1 MTTISETRMVQVSEY
16 LARNLGWH
24 FPPDRWR
31 DLERGLR
38 EIARSRN
45 FDTTESCIDWIL
57 STSADRERTEALALQ
72 FTVGETYFNR
82 EIQSIEALEH
92 HVLPELISS
101 RRANDRRLRIWSAG
115 CCTGEEPYSI
125 AMLLDRMIPD
135 LDRWNISILGTD
147 INPYFLE
154 KARAGIY
161 SQWSFRGASPQ
172 IRDSYFRQGQ
182 DSRLEILPRLK
193 RMVMLRQLNLAD
205 ETPSLLLKEIAGMD
219 LILCRNVLIYFSP
232 EGAAT
237 VLDKFYHSLSA
248 GGWLVVSQTETALI
262 DTRCFATINFPG
274 AVLFRRLES
283 DQELSVPTNDHFHFG
298 PQPEISSEPP
308 APVQYWSNNQ
318 DVAPSFDREIP
329 GLPAEKSEPVVTCQP
344 LTEEE
349 QLLLYRQGRY
359 TELETALLDL
369 ASGSDSA
376 ADSRVMVLLAKV
388 LANQGRYDEACEW
401 IERAIAADKLDACAR
416 YLQATIL
423 QQLGRLEDAIW
434 ALNCTIYL
442 EPNFV
447 IAHFSLGNLMLKAGG
462 SQEGKRSLVTALAL
476 LSSYA
481 KDAPIPE
488 SDGLSAGRLTEI
500 ITLIISK
507 EAA

>member
-1 MTTISETRMVQVSEY
+1 MVQVSEY

-45 FDTTESCIDWIL
+45 FDTTDSCIDWIL
-57 STSADRERTEALALQ
+57 STSADRERTEALAVQ

-82 EIQSIEALEH
+82 EVQSLEALEQ
-92 HVLPELISS
+92 HVLPDLIRS
-101 RRANDRRLRIWSAG
+101 RRGSDRRLRIWSAG

-147 INPYFLE
+147 INPCFLE

-172 IRDSYFRQGQ
+172 IKDSYFRPGQG
-182 DSRLEILPRLK
+182 SRLEILPRLK
-193 RMVMLRQLNLAD
+193 RMVSLRQFNLAD

-232 EGAAT
+232 AGAAT
-237 VLDKFYHSLSA
+237 VLDTFYHSLSA

-283 DQELSVPTNDHFHFG
+283 DQELSVATNDYFHLE
-298 PQPEISSEPP
+298 PQPEISSEHL
-308 APVQYWSNNQ
+308 ASLQSWSNNQ
-318 DVAPSFDREIP
+318 EVAPFVEREIP
-329 GLPAEKSEPVVTCQP
+329 GPPAEESGPVVTSQP

-359 TELETALLDL
+359 PELETVLLNL
-369 ASGSDSA
+369 ANGPDSA

-388 LANQGRYDEACEW
+388 LANQGRYDGAREW
-401 IERAIAADKLDACAR
+401 IERAIAVDKLDACAR

-423 QQLGRLEDAIW
+423 QELGRLEDALW
-434 ALNCTIYL
+434 ALNCAIYL

-447 IAHFSLGNLMLKAGG
+447 IAHFSLGNLMLKTGG

-476 LSSYA
+476 LGIYA
-481 KDAPIPE
+481 KDALIPE

-500 ITLIISK
+500 ITSMISK
-507 EAA
+507 EVA